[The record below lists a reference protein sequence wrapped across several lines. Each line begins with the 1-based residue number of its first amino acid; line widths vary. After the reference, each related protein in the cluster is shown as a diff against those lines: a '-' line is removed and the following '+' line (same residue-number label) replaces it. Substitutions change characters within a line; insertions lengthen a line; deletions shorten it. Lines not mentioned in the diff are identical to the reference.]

1 MCKVIN
7 KKIKNDPEEDECEAF
22 FISSTTDSQ
31 LEKYRN
37 DAITLLGDL
46 VANANSEDLKKYE
59 EDMLNDYRSHIKAV
73 LPPWWHNVMWSVLAS
88 FIFSAMGLLFYHIG
102 KNQITDSSVQ
112 KIELSIKADS
122 TYHIEPAIIE
132 KKLTK

>member
-46 VANANSEDLKKYE
+46 VANANSEDPKKYE
-59 EDMLNDYRSHIKAV
+59 EDMFNDYRSHIKAV
-73 LPPWWHNVMWSVLAS
+73 LPPWWHNGMWSVFS
-88 FIFSAMGLLFYHIG
+88 FIYFFGYGAPI
-102 KNQITDSSVQ
+102 
-112 KIELSIKADS
+112 LS
-122 TYHIEPAIIE
+122 YRE
-132 KKLTK
+132 KPNYR